1 MADNFKVTGADQL
14 AGLGKALKAVD
25 KSIKNEFLKEIRASG
40 KPAGEAIR
48 NAYAA
53 DMPKRGGLAAVL
65 GRSKIGIRNRLSG
78 KNAGIRLEL
87 RNKHDLEALEAGV
100 LRKPVFGNRKVW
112 AQQSVPKGVGDRAF
126 EKQEPAITRRMLT
139 AMDAVAAKLMR
150 SAK

>member
-1 MADNFKVTGADQL
+1 MVDFKVTGADQL
-14 AGLGKALKAVD
+14 ADLGKALKAVD

-53 DMPKRGGLAAVL
+53 DMPKRGGLAAAL

-78 KNAGIRLEL
+78 KNAGIRLDL
-87 RNKHDLEALEAGV
+87 RNKHDLEALEDGI

-112 AQQSVPKGVGDRAF
+112 AQQSVPKGVGRKAF
-126 EKQEPAITRRMLT
+126 EKQQPVIQRRVLA
-139 AMDAVAAKLMR
+139 AMNAMAAKIKR
-150 SAK
+150 SV